1 MSKVKEKQ
9 DQDPILF
16 DLKANAH
23 NQRVLAFK
31 QGGNGVMWYKGRL
44 RVLRV
49 DGL

>member
-9 DQDPILF
+9 DQHPILL

-23 NQRVLAFK
+23 NQRILAFK
-31 QGGNGVMWYKGRL
+31 QGGNCVLKYQGRL